1 VQTRHRLPG
10 TGETPASESV
20 PAWRLPIVWLMVGL
34 PASAVVAGLLTVWI
48 AVRAHDPLIDASLR
62 RENLVWKAAA
72 EPPLPE
78 SRTAP

>member
-1 VQTRHRLPG
+1 MHARRRLRG
-10 TGETPASESV
+10 TGEGTSSGSV

-34 PASAVVAGLLTVWI
+34 PASAVVAGLITLWI
-48 AVRAHDPLIDASLR
+48 AVRGHDPLIDASLR
-62 RENLVWKAAA
+62 RENLVWKVPA